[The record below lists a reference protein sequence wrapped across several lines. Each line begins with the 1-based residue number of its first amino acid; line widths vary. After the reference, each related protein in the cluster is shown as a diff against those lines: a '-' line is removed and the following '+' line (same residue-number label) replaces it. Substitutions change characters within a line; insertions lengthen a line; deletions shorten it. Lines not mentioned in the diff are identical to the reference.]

1 MADIKWIKI
10 KTDMF
15 EDEKIKLIDALPER
29 DTIHYIWLRLLVQAG
44 KTNASGY
51 IFLNENVPY
60 TEEMLSTI
68 FCRPLNSIRLAL
80 STLSNFGMIEIK
92 EDKIIKITNWE
103 KHQNVEGM
111 ERVREQ
117 GRIRAQRKREK
128 DKLLKEKSEK
138 LVPTNDENNV
148 TEIES
153 NVTVTEQNK
162 NKNKELEEDIKNKK
176 EEIDI
181 KKRELEEEQVVV
193 VATKIIKDYEELTG
207 TVGIFNIGAIK
218 LALKMHGEKYLRMA
232 IDKGMQANRM
242 NMTYIN
248 GILRNWAYGGYPK
261 EDVNEQC
268 MLSNGNEFKG
278 FKPKKWN
285 RKSTSDESDII

>member
-148 TEIES
+148 TEIQS

-176 EEIDI
+176 EDIDI

-207 TVGIFNIGAIK
+207 AVGIFNIGAIK

-232 IDKGMQANRM
+232 IDKGMPIEQLQQLLGHRKIDTTLQYAMVKQSNVKIAHRK
-242 NMTYIN
+242 YI
-248 GILRNWAYGGYPK
+248 G
-261 EDVNEQC
+261 
-268 MLSNGNEFKG
+268 
-278 FKPKKWN
+278 
-285 RKSTSDESDII
+285 